1 MRRVVWGSIALMLAL
16 AASAS
21 GQPHSESPEA
31 VLEAAFA
38 NRYEVDLISE
48 MEIVMRGDGGGEQR
62 RLVQAVSKRIDGRA
76 QSIGRVLEPANLR
89 GLTVL
94 ISELADGGREM
105 FVYLPALLRARRIS
119 GIQRLDSFLGSDLTY
134 DDFERQRAAD
144 FTVESLPD
152 EQVAGERCAMIRA
165 VPRGERAYTAMV
177 LAVAPDRAIL
187 EYRYFARG
195 AQTPY
200 RVIETPRARMHSE
213 AGHLLPTFY
222 AVRQPERRSTTE
234 LTLRKL
240 AVNPKV
246 DDRIFSVRTLD
257 QQRPLP
263 RVPAPRG
270 GAPGEP

>member
-1 MRRVVWGSIALMLAL
+1 MRRTLLLAVAL
-16 AASAS
+16 AAAAPAESAEP
-21 GQPHSESPEA
+21 QSESPQA
-31 VLEAAFA
+31 LLEAAFA

-48 MEIVMRGDGGGEQR
+48 MEIVMKSAGGSEQR

-76 QSIGRVLEPANLR
+76 QSLGRVLEPGSLR

-119 GIQRLDSFLGSDLTY
+119 GAQRLESFLGSDLTY
-134 DDFERQRAAD
+134 EDFERQRAAD
-144 FTVESLPD
+144 FTVEALPD
-152 EQVAGERCAMIRA
+152 EQVAGERCSMIRA
-165 VPRGERAYTAMV
+165 VPRSRRAYDAMV

-187 EYRYFARG
+187 EYRYFARDV
-195 AQTPY
+195 QTPY

-222 AVRQPERRSTTE
+222 SVRQLEHKSTTE

-240 AVNPKV
+240 SVNPPI

-263 RVPAPRG
+263 RVRAQ
-270 GAPGEP
+270 

>member
-1 MRRVVWGSIALMLAL
+1 MPRVLFGLIALAI
-16 AASAS
+16 AAGAA
-21 GQPHSESPEA
+21 GEPQSESPEG

-48 MEIVMRGDGGGEQR
+48 MEIVMRSGTGSEQR

-76 QSIGRVLEPANLR
+76 QSIGRVLEPGSLR

-119 GIQRLDSFLGSDLTY
+119 GAQRLESFLGSDLTY
-134 DDFERQRAAD
+134 EDFERQRAAD
-144 FTVESLPD
+144 FIVEPLSPED
-152 EQVAGERCAMIRA
+152 VAGEHCTMVRA
-165 VPRGERAYTAMV
+165 VPRGERAYAAMV

-187 EYRYFARG
+187 EYRYFARD

-222 AVRQPERRSTTE
+222 SVRQAARNSTTE

-240 AVNPKV
+240 SVNPPI
-246 DDRIFSVRTLD
+246 DDRIFSVTTLD

-263 RVPAPRG
+263 RVRAER
-270 GAPGEP
+270 

>member
-1 MRRVVWGSIALMLAL
+1 MRRVLGGVDRARARARGERFGPAGA
-16 AASAS
+16 
-21 GQPHSESPEA
+21 SESPEA

-48 MEIVMRGDGGGEQR
+48 MEIVMRGAGGGEQR
-62 RLVQAVSKRIDGRA
+62 RLVQAVSKRVDGRS

-119 GIQRLDSFLGSDLTY
+119 GIQRLESFLGSDLTY

-165 VPRGERAYTAMV
+165 VPRSERAYSAMV
-177 LAVAPDRAIL
+177 LAVAADRAIL
-187 EYRYFARG
+187 EYRYFARERAAVPRDRDAARPD
-195 AQTPY
+195 AQ
-200 RVIETPRARMHSE
+200 
-213 AGHLLPTFY
+213 
-222 AVRQPERRSTTE
+222 
-234 LTLRKL
+234 
-240 AVNPKV
+240 
-246 DDRIFSVRTLD
+246 
-257 QQRPLP
+257 
-263 RVPAPRG
+263 RG
-270 GAPGEP
+270 GSPAADVLRRAPARAQFDHRAHAAQALGQSGDRRPDLLRAHARPAAPAAADQEVARS

>member
-1 MRRVVWGSIALMLAL
+1 MRGVVSRWIIVTLVL
-16 AASAS
+16 AASAAAE
-21 GQPHSESPEA
+21 PSESPES

-105 FVYLPALLRARRIS
+105 FVFLPALLRARRIS

-134 DDFERQRAAD
+134 DDFERQRVAD
-144 FTVESLPD
+144 FTVESLLPED
-152 EQVAGERCAMIRA
+152 VAGERCAMIRA
-165 VPRGERAYTAMV
+165 VPRGERAYAAMV
-177 LAVAPDRAIL
+177 LAIAPDRAIL

-195 AQTPY
+195 AKAPY
-200 RVIETPRARMHSE
+200 RVIETPRARMHDE

-240 AVNPKV
+240 SVNPPI

-263 RVPAPRG
+263 RVRAQ
-270 GAPGEP
+270 

>member
-1 MRRVVWGSIALMLAL
+1 MRRVVWGWIVVTLAL
-16 AASAS
+16 AASAA
-21 GQPHSESPEA
+21 GEPQRESPEA
-31 VLEAAFA
+31 VLEVAFA

-48 MEIVMRGDGGGEQR
+48 MEIVLKSGGGSEQR
-62 RLVQAVSKRIDGRA
+62 RLVQAVSKRIDGRS
-76 QSIGRVLEPANLR
+76 QSIGRVLEPGSLR

-119 GIQRLDSFLGSDLTY
+119 GAQRLESFLGSDLTY
-134 DDFERQRAAD
+134 EDFERQRAAD
-144 FTVESLPD
+144 FAVEALPD
-152 EQVAGERCAMIRA
+152 EHVAGESCAMVRA
-165 VPRGERAYTAMV
+165 VPRSARAYSAMV

-187 EYRYFARG
+187 EYRYFARDT
-195 AQTPY
+195 QTPY

-222 AVRQPERRSTTE
+222 AVRQAGRNSTTE

-240 AVNPKV
+240 SVNPPI

-263 RVPAPRG
+263 RVRAQ
-270 GAPGEP
+270 

>member
-1 MRRVVWGSIALMLAL
+1 MVTLAL
-16 AASAS
+16 AANA
-21 GQPHSESPEA
+21 GQPSESAEA

-48 MEIVMRGDGGGEQR
+48 MEIVMRGSGGGEQR
-62 RLVQAVSKRIDGRA
+62 RLVHAVSKRIDGRA
-76 QSIGRVLEPANLR
+76 QSIGRVLEPGSLR

-94 ISELADGGREM
+94 ISELANGGREM
-105 FVYLPALLRARRIS
+105 FVYLPAILRARRIS
-119 GIQRLDSFLGSDLTY
+119 GIQRLESFLGSDLTY

-144 FTVESLPD
+144 FTVEALPD
-152 EQVAGERCAMIRA
+152 ESVAGERCTMLRA
-165 VPRGERAYTAMV
+165 VPRGERAYAAMV
-177 LAVAPDRAIL
+177 LAIAPDRAIL

-195 AQTPY
+195 KDVPY
-200 RVIETPRARMHSE
+200 RVIETPRARMHDE

-222 AVRQPERRSTTE
+222 AVRQTERGSTTE

-240 AVNPKV
+240 SVNPKI

-263 RVPAPRG
+263 RVRN
-270 GAPGEP
+270 

>member
-1 MRRVVWGSIALMLAL
+1 MRLILALVIALT
-16 AASAS
+16 AAAAYAQTP
-21 GQPHSESPEA
+21 GERPEA

-38 NRYEVDLISE
+38 NRYEVDMISE
-48 MEIVMRGDGGGEQR
+48 MEIVVRGSGGSEQR

-76 QSIGRVLEPANLR
+76 QSIGRVLEPASLR

-94 ISELADGGREM
+94 LSELADGGREM

-134 DDFERQRAAD
+134 EDFERQRASD
-144 FTVESLPD
+144 FTVELVSP
-152 EQVAGERCAMIRA
+152 EEVTGEPCMMIRA
-165 VPRGERAYTAMV
+165 VPRGERAYAAMV

-187 EYRYFARG
+187 EYRYFRRDAV
-195 AQTPY
+195 TPY
-200 RVIETPRARMHSE
+200 RVIATPRAQMHRE
-213 AGHLLPTFY
+213 AGHLLPTLF
-222 AVRQPERRSTTE
+222 AVRQLERGSSTD

-240 AVNPKV
+240 SVNPPI

-263 RVPAPRG
+263 RIRAN
-270 GAPGEP
+270 

>member
-1 MRRVVWGSIALMLAL
+1 MHRVGWAVIGVVLAL
-16 AASAS
+16 AAAAS
-21 GQPHSESPEA
+21 GEPPTESPEA
-31 VLEAAFA
+31 VLDSAFA

-48 MEIVMRGDGGGEQR
+48 MEIVMHSGGGGEQR
-62 RLVQAVSKRIDGRA
+62 RLVQAVSKRIDGRS
-76 QSIGRVLEPANLR
+76 QSIGRVLEPGSLR

-119 GIQRLDSFLGSDLTY
+119 GVQRLESFLGSDLTY
-134 DDFERQRAAD
+134 EDFERQRAGD
-144 FTVESLPD
+144 FTVEQLSP
-152 EQVAGERCAMIRA
+152 ETIAGEPCTMIRA
-165 VPRGERAYTAMV
+165 LPRSARAYAAMV

-195 AQTPY
+195 EQTPY
-200 RVIETPRARMHSE
+200 RVIETPRDRMHRES
-213 AGHLLPTFY
+213 GHLLPTFY
-222 AVRQPERRSTTE
+222 AVRQPERGSTTE

-240 AVNPKV
+240 SVNPPI

-263 RVPAPRG
+263 RIRAER
-270 GAPGEP
+270 

>member
-1 MRRVVWGSIALMLAL
+1 MRTIGPAILALAL
-16 AASAS
+16 AAVATDEA
-21 GQPHSESPEA
+21 QSESPEA

-48 MEIVMRGDGGGEQR
+48 MEIVMRDRGGSEQR

-76 QSIGRVLEPANLR
+76 QSIGRVLEPGSLR
-89 GLTVL
+89 GLTVF
-94 ISELADGGREM
+94 ISEVEGGGRDT

-134 DDFERQRAAD
+134 EDFERQRAAD
-144 FTVESLPD
+144 FSVEPLPPED
-152 EQVAGERCAMIRA
+152 VAGEHCTMIRA
-165 VPRGERAYTAMV
+165 RPRERRGYAAMV

-187 EYRYFARG
+187 EYRYFADG

-200 RVIETPRARMHSE
+200 RVIETPRGEMHRE
-213 AGHLLPTFY
+213 AGHLLPTRY
-222 AVRQPERRSTTE
+222 AVRHLERGSATE
-234 LTLRKL
+234 LVLRKL
-240 AVNPKV
+240 SVNPKI

-263 RVPAPRG
+263 RVRAQ
-270 GAPGEP
+270 